1 MGAGSGLGKSYRVLL
16 IYNYWRFASIASDSG
31 LATHVSSHLSHHGYR
46 LPFTWYCLL
55 PQAPRHSSR
64 MPRLR
69 GGYEAPHLLHH
80 PALTPP
86 RCRPNPQG
94 YTILDWRVEF
104 PVGAENPKHDLP
116 LVYEKSIT
124 DIKKLEMAHHLHFL
138 ILYLGLSSILIH
150 KDTFFFQF
158 PICQLPFTI
167 QGAGLAW
174 GVHLSKQWELSPVL
188 SFHYGIKATYQ
199 EGWSIEH
206 CVCVHKYTMCVYTH
220 LWQREASALHVLWNN
235 FRLNPIHFDL
245 WVICLFIRSIAEVN
259 SRIKQLFANIQFPKT
274 NVNSLNTK
282 IYTNGF
288 QVRHGWEVF
297 GDDVKI

>member
-16 IYNYWRFASIASDSG
+16 PYNYWRFASIFSDSG

-80 PALTPP
+80 PALTPH
-86 RCRPNPQG
+86 RCLPNPHG
-94 YTILDWRVEF
+94 YTTLDWRVEF

-167 QGAGLAW
+167 QGAGLA
-174 GVHLSKQWELSPVL
+174 
-188 SFHYGIKATYQ
+188 
-199 EGWSIEH
+199 
-206 CVCVHKYTMCVYTH
+206 
-220 LWQREASALHVLWNN
+220 
-235 FRLNPIHFDL
+235 
-245 WVICLFIRSIAEVN
+245 
-259 SRIKQLFANIQFPKT
+259 
-274 NVNSLNTK
+274 
-282 IYTNGF
+282 
-288 QVRHGWEVF
+288 
-297 GDDVKI
+297 